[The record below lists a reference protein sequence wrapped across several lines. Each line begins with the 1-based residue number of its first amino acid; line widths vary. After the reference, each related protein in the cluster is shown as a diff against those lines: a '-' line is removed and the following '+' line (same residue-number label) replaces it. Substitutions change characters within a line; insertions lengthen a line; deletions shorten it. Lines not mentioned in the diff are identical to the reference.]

1 MNVESRQKARLW
13 LALVFILGTAIGVV
27 FGYSFA
33 HRTLAAPLGGSAA
46 TLSEPERRAKRVAE
60 MTKEVG
66 LTPEQ
71 ATSIDAIIHQAH
83 EEIKSIHDKSDA
95 DVDAVKKNAREQMRQ
110 LLTTDQ
116 KPKFEAM
123 VQKMDA
129 ERKKQ
134 QQEMRK

>member
-1 MNVESRQKARLW
+1 MNVESGQKARLW

-27 FGYSFA
+27 FGYSLA
-33 HRTLAAPLGGSAA
+33 HRTLAAPLAGPP

-66 LTPEQ
+66 LTPDQ
-71 ATSIDAIIHQAH
+71 ATSIDRIIHQAH
-83 EEIKSIHDKSDA
+83 DEMKAIHEKSDA
-95 DVDAVKKNAREQMRQ
+95 DVDAVRQKAREQMRQ
-110 LLTTDQ
+110 LLTVEQ

-123 VQKMDA
+123 VEKMDA

-134 QQEMRK
+134 QPGVRK